1 MSNIIELFKST
12 ANCFSMN
19 EAQEGEKDQ
28 NGWISLIA
36 LGIIVALGAASYFSR
51 RENRASSSSA
61 LVPCVGAAVSDVT
74 KITFRE
80 LVRELETLDNDALH
94 GILELLPEETLSAFA
109 RVSPHLEYM
118 GNDPILWRGSALK
131 DRFPLLKN
139 IFDKEAWGRIVNLNT
154 LDGVSFEGEEEFSL
168 RSAVDAL
175 RDIHHLKV
183 EGDAGYTIIT
193 MPRGMTINK
202 LKALIARFVAEGKFP
217 GNARQRNP
225 GFTFFWN
232 HISEVYGNIFVDKP
246 YTFVISN
253 FVQEGS
259 RGKSYNVQR
268 ASVTAAGGCELPQVL
283 EAMTLLFLTY
293 VASGE
298 RQESLYGDA
307 PRTFTRCLERINNN
321 VLAIGVFTSAGL
333 IVYDCFAIDSF
344 GGAGGAGGARKFF

>member
-1 MSNIIELFKST
+1 MSNSIMRLFEIAES
-12 ANCFSMN
+12 CSLMN
-19 EAQEGEKDQ
+19 ATQEDGEDQ
-28 NGWISLIA
+28 NSWISPIA
-36 LGIIVALGAASYFSR
+36 LGVIGSLGAVSYFNR

-61 LVPCVGAAVSDVT
+61 LVL
-74 KITFRE
+74 RE
-80 LVRELETLDNDALH
+80 PTLFETLDNDALH

-109 RVSPHLEYM
+109 RVSTPLEYM
-118 GNDPILWRGSALK
+118 GNHPILWRGSALK

-298 RQESLYGDA
+298 RQERLYGDA